1 MVSKYRIATLLPSAT
16 ELVAEI
22 GLAESIVCISH
33 ECDNPTHI
41 THLPRVTSS
50 NIPNYSDQTLID
62 RFVKESVKNEKS
74 LYDINLNLLRELD
87 VTHIVT
93 QGICDVCAVSPKLI
107 EANLRGNQ
115 CILSSDIEIISLCG
129 TTINGIFDDVMV
141 LSKTFKR
148 EKVGKD
154 IVTIAKHKLKR
165 LAKAKAQKRS
175 VLMLEWLDP
184 PYIAGHW
191 VPEQIQAAGFH
202 CAAGGIGDKS
212 TEISWNEI
220 VSMDPDYIGVIS
232 CGGNSILNQKYAD
245 TLYKKEMLKNTK
257 AVRNNMIFG
266 FDANKF
272 FSRPTLRVIDGV
284 DELQNK
290 FVK

>member
-1 MVSKYRIATLLPSAT
+1 MPNYRIATLLPSAT

-22 GLAESIVCISH
+22 GLAKSIVCISH
-33 ECDNPTHI
+33 ECDTPTHI
-41 THLPRVTSS
+41 THLPKVTSS
-50 NIPNYSDQTLID
+50 NIIDYDDQTLID
-62 RFVKESVKNEKS
+62 QFVKESVKEEKS

-115 CILSSDIEIISLCG
+115 CILSSDIEIVSLCG

-148 EKVGKD
+148 EKVGKK
-154 IVTIAKHKLKR
+154 IITIAENKLKR
-165 LAKAKAQKRS
+165 LAKTSTQKRT

-202 CAAGGIGDKS
+202 CAAGGIGNKS
-212 TEISWNEI
+212 VEISWNDI
-220 VSMDPDYIGVIS
+220 VSMDPDYIGMIS
-232 CGGNSILNQKYAD
+232 CGGDLALNQKHAN
-245 TLYKKEMLKNTK
+245 TLYKKDILKNTK
-257 AVRNNMIFG
+257 AVRNNNIFG

-284 DELQNK
+284 HNMQNK

>member
-1 MVSKYRIATLLPSAT
+1 MA
-16 ELVAEI
+16 
-22 GLAESIVCISH
+22 
-33 ECDNPTHI
+33 
-41 THLPRVTSS
+41 
-50 NIPNYSDQTLID
+50 
-62 RFVKESVKNEKS
+62 
-74 LYDINLNLLRELD
+74 
-87 VTHIVT
+87 
-93 QGICDVCAVSPKLI
+93 
-107 EANLRGNQ
+107 
-115 CILSSDIEIISLCG
+115 
-129 TTINGIFDDVMV
+129 

-148 EKVGKD
+148 EQVGKE
-154 IVTIAKHKLKR
+154 IVTIAKHKLKK
-165 LAKAKAQKRS
+165 LAKTNTQKRT

-232 CGGNSILNQKYAD
+232 CGGNSELNQKYAD

-284 DELQNK
+284 DKLKNK

>member
-1 MVSKYRIATLLPSAT
+1 MPNYRIATLLPSAT

-33 ECDNPTHI
+33 ECDTPTHI

-62 RFVKESVKNEKS
+62 RFVKESVKEEKS
-74 LYDINLNLLRELD
+74 LYDINLNLLKELD

-115 CILSSDIEIISLCG
+115 CILSSDIEIVSLCG

-148 EKVGKD
+148 EKVGKK
-154 IVTIAKHKLKR
+154 IITIAENKLKR
-165 LAKAKAQKRS
+165 LAKTSTQKRT

-202 CAAGGIGDKS
+202 CAAGGIGNKS
-212 TEISWNEI
+212 VEISWNDI
-220 VSMDPDYIGVIS
+220 VFMDPDYIGMIS
-232 CGGNSILNQKYAD
+232 CGGDLALNQKHAN
-245 TLYKKEMLKNTK
+245 TLYKKDILKNTK
-257 AVRNNMIFG
+257 AVRNNNIFG

-272 FSRPTLRVIDGV
+272 FSRPTLRVIDGI
-284 DELQNK
+284 DNMQNK

>member
-1 MVSKYRIATLLPSAT
+1 MPNYRIATLLPSAT

-33 ECDNPTHI
+33 ECDTPTHI

-62 RFVKESVKNEKS
+62 RFVKESVKEEKS
-74 LYDINLNLLRELD
+74 LYDINLNLLKELD

-115 CILSSDIEIISLCG
+115 CILSSDIEIVSLCG

-148 EKVGKD
+148 EKVGKK
-154 IVTIAKHKLKR
+154 IITIAENKLKR
-165 LAKAKAQKRS
+165 LAKTNTQKRT

-202 CAAGGIGDKS
+202 CAAGGIGNKS
-212 TEISWNEI
+212 VEISWNDI
-220 VSMDPDYIGVIS
+220 VFMDPDYIGMIS
-232 CGGNSILNQKYAD
+232 CGGDLALNQKHAN
-245 TLYKKEMLKNTK
+245 TLYKKDILKNTK
-257 AVRNNMIFG
+257 AVRNNNIFG

-272 FSRPTLRVIDGV
+272 FSRPTLRVIDGI
-284 DELQNK
+284 DNMQNK

>member
-1 MVSKYRIATLLPSAT
+1 MSKYRIATLLPSAT

-33 ECDNPTHI
+33 ECDTPTYI
-41 THLPRVTSS
+41 THLPKVTSS
-50 NIPNYSDQTLID
+50 SIPNYSNQTLID
-62 RFVKESVKNEKS
+62 QFVKESVKNGTS
-74 LYDINLNLLRELD
+74 LYDINLNLLKELD

-115 CILSSDIEIISLCG
+115 CILSSDIKIISLCG
-129 TTINGIFDDVMV
+129 TTINGIFDDVMA

-148 EKVGKD
+148 EQVGKE
-154 IVTIAKHKLKR
+154 IVTIAKHKLKK
-165 LAKAKAQKRS
+165 LAKTNTQKHT

-232 CGGNSILNQKYAD
+232 CGGNSELNQKYAD

-284 DELQNK
+284 DKLKNK

>member
-1 MVSKYRIATLLPSAT
+1 MSNYRIATLLPSAT

-22 GLAESIVCISH
+22 GLAKSIVCISH
-33 ECDNPTHI
+33 ECDTPTHI
-41 THLPRVTSS
+41 SHLPRVTSS
-50 NIPNYSDQTLID
+50 NIPDYDDQILID
-62 RFVKESVKNEKS
+62 QFVKESVKDGRS
-74 LYDINLNLLRELD
+74 LYAVNLNLFKELE

-115 CILSSDIEIISLCG
+115 CILSSEVEIISLCG
-129 TTINGIFDDVMV
+129 TTINGIFDDVMT

-148 EKVGKD
+148 ERIGKK
-154 IVTIAKHKLKR
+154 IVTIAENKLKK
-165 LAKAKAQKRS
+165 LAKTNTQKS
-175 VLMLEWLDP
+175 TVLMLEWLDP

-191 VPEQIQAAGFH
+191 VPEQIAAAGFD
-202 CAAGGIGDKS
+202 CAAGGIGNRS

-220 VSMDPDYIGVIS
+220 ISIDPDYIGVIS
-232 CGGNSILNQKYAD
+232 CGGNSVLNQKYAD
-245 TLYKKEMLKNTK
+245 TLYKKEILKNTK
-257 AVRNNMIFG
+257 AVRNHNVFG

-272 FSRPTLRVIDGV
+272 FSRPTLRVIDGI
-284 DELQNK
+284 DDMQNK

>member
-1 MVSKYRIATLLPSAT
+1 MSNYRIATLLPSAT

-22 GLAESIVCISH
+22 GLAKSIVCISH
-33 ECDNPTHI
+33 ECDTPTHI
-41 THLPRVTSS
+41 SHLPRVTSS
-50 NIPNYSDQTLID
+50 NIPDYDDQILID
-62 RFVKESVKNEKS
+62 QFVKESVKDGRS
-74 LYDINLNLLRELD
+74 LYAVNLNLFKELE

-115 CILSSDIEIISLCG
+115 CILSSEVEIISLCG
-129 TTINGIFDDVMV
+129 TTINGIFDDVMT

-148 EKVGKD
+148 EKIGKK
-154 IVTIAKHKLKR
+154 IVTIAENKLKK
-165 LAKAKAQKRS
+165 LAKTNTQKS
-175 VLMLEWLDP
+175 TVLMLEWLDP

-191 VPEQIQAAGFH
+191 VPEQIAAAGFD
-202 CAAGGIGDKS
+202 CAAGGIGNRS

-220 VSMDPDYIGVIS
+220 ISIDPDYIGVIS
-232 CGGNSILNQKYAD
+232 CGGNSVLNQKYAD
-245 TLYKKEMLKNTK
+245 TLYKKEILKNTK
-257 AVRNNMIFG
+257 AVRNHNVFG

-272 FSRPTLRVIDGV
+272 FSRPTLRVIDGI
-284 DELQNK
+284 DDMQNK

>member
-1 MVSKYRIATLLPSAT
+1 MYNYRIATLLPSAT

-22 GLAESIVCISH
+22 GLAKSIVCISH
-33 ECDNPTHI
+33 ECDTPTHI
-41 THLPRVTSS
+41 SHLPRVTSS
-50 NIPNYSDQTLID
+50 NIPDYGDQILID
-62 RFVKESVKNEKS
+62 QFVKESVKNGKS
-74 LYDINLNLLRELD
+74 LYAVNLNLLKELE

-115 CILSSDIEIISLCG
+115 CILSSEVEIISLCG
-129 TTINGIFDDVMV
+129 TTINGIFDDVMT

-148 EKVGKD
+148 EKIGKK
-154 IVTIAKHKLKR
+154 IVTIAENKLKK
-165 LAKAKAQKRS
+165 LAKTNTQKS
-175 VLMLEWLDP
+175 TVLMLEWLDP

-191 VPEQIQAAGFH
+191 VPEQIAAAGFD
-202 CAAGGIGDKS
+202 CAAGGIGNRS

-220 VSMDPDYIGVIS
+220 ISIDPDYIGVIS
-232 CGGNSILNQKYAD
+232 CGGNSVLNQKYAD
-245 TLYKKEMLKNTK
+245 TLYKKEILKNTK
-257 AVRNNMIFG
+257 AVRNNNVFG

-284 DELQNK
+284 DNMQNK